1 MDIAAAPML
10 VDLTIAGRPVKGVAV
25 MGKQAMLYL
34 FNRVTG
40 EPIFPIEER
49 PVPQSDVPGEK
60 TSPTQPFPT
69 KPPAYDH
76 QGVTVEN
83 LIDFTPELRAEALK
97 LIEKY
102 RIGPVFTPPAVSKAE
117 GPIATLAMA
126 TQAPATNW
134 PGGSFDPETHVLY
147 VHSNAQVAQLGL
159 VPPPEGAAPDVR
171 YHQGTVLSGA
181 RRTGGSGSATT
192 NAQGGN
198 INGIDVR
205 GLPIIKPPYGRINAI
220 NLDTGDFVWQVPHGE
235 TPEAVKNHPALKGL
249 NIPRTGRNGAI
260 GTLVTKTLVI
270 AGEPG
275 YGPTPSGARGSM
287 LRAYD
292 KRTGADAGA
301 IYMPA
306 PQSGSPMTYM
316 LNGKQ
321 YLVVAVSGGN
331 YSGELLAFK
340 LPG

>member
-1 MDIAAAPML
+1 
-10 VDLTIAGRPVKGVAV
+10 
-25 MGKQAMLYL
+25 
-34 FNRVTG
+34 
-40 EPIFPIEER
+40 
-49 PVPQSDVPGEK
+49 VPGEWYA
-60 TSPTQPFPT
+60 PTQPFVT
-69 KPPAYDH
+69 KPPPFDR
-76 QGVTVEN
+76 QGVSVED
-83 LIDFTPELRAEALK
+83 LIDFTPELRAEAVK
-97 LIEKY
+97 LAAKH
-102 RIGPVFTPPAVSKAE
+102 RLGPIFTPPSLSQAE
-117 GPIATLAMA
+117 GPLGTLM
-126 TQAPATNW
+126 PANLAGANW
-134 PGGSFDPETHVLY
+134 PGGSYDPETHVLY

-171 YHQGTVLSGA
+171 FHQGTALSGA

-205 GLPIIKPPYGRINAI
+205 GLPIIKPPYGKINAI

-235 TPEAVKNHPALKGL
+235 TPDAVKNHPALKGL

-260 GTLVTKTLVI
+260 GTLVTKSLVI

-292 KRTGADAGA
+292 KKTGADAGA
-301 IYMPA
+301 VYMPA

-321 YLVVAVSGGN
+321 YIVVAISGGT
-331 YSGELLAFK
+331 YSGELVAFA
-340 LPG
+340 LPN